1 MTKIDILGTTP
12 LVSLARAFAAATSVP
27 AGKSMSRDEIAVA
40 IGARPGTGA
49 ANNRVVAARK
59 FGLVARERGGKYFL
73 TPLGKR
79 LSQSPDSVELM
90 VEAIRKVPVFEALMD
105 RHPENLH
112 AVKDEE
118 LVQDAMSLGATPE
131 VAARI
136 VRLLKSSL
144 VFASGGEPTPSTSTE
159 NTGAAKE
166 ASISDTVDE
175 GQVGPANEKTS
186 TLHGT
191 GEHDRSRTGLAGHPL
206 IEALLSQAPAPGS
219 DWEKDARGD
228 WIVALDA
235 MLALIYPPRR

>member
-40 IGARPGTGA
+40 IGARAGTGA
-49 ANNRVVAARK
+49 ANNRVIAARK
-59 FGLVARERGGKYFL
+59 FGLVARDRGGKYFL

-79 LSQSPDSVELM
+79 LSQSPDSEELM
-90 VEAIRKVPVFEALMD
+90 IEAIRKVPVFQALLD
-105 RHPENLH
+105 RHPENIH
-112 AVKDEE
+112 AVEDEE

-131 VAARI
+131 GAARI

-159 NTGAAKE
+159 TASAAKDVSVRD
-166 ASISDTVDE
+166 AVDE
-175 GQVGPANEKTS
+175 GQAGAGSEKAS
-186 TLHGT
+186 TMSQT
-191 GEHDRSRTGLAGHPL
+191 GEHERSRTGLAGHPL
-206 IEALLSQAPAPGS
+206 IEALLSQAPSPGS
-219 DWEKDARGD
+219 DWEKGARSD